1 MLEDIVTLSCIT
13 YVNSFE
19 FTHGDFQCF
28 ERSDEGGVKFPLLLS
43 VIVRMYI
50 SIIG

>member
-1 MLEDIVTLSCIT
+1 MLEDIDTLSCIT

-28 ERSDEGGVKFPLLLS
+28 ERSDEGGVNIPPLLS

-50 SIIG
+50 RIG